1 MIDIITPS
9 TSAELAQVR
18 ELFVEYAAWLKV
30 DLCFQN
36 FQAELASLP
45 GRYSAPGGA
54 LYLAMWESRPVGCV
68 AVRGLVGCVAVR
80 GLDDTYCEMK
90 RLYVR
95 TEGRGH
101 GLGRRLAVAA
111 IDAGRAADYR
121 AIRLDTLRW
130 MTEAN
135 RLYDSLGFQDIPAY
149 YHNPNKDARFLEL
162 RY

>member
-1 MIDIITPS
+1 MFDLVTPS
-9 TSAELAQVR
+9 DAQQMSQVR

-36 FQAELASLP
+36 FQAELDSLP
-45 GRYSAPGGA
+45 GRYAAPGGA
-54 LYLAMWESRPVGCV
+54 IYLAMRNSDPVGCV
-68 AVRGLVGCVAVR
+68 AMR

-101 GLGRRLAVAA
+101 GLGRRLAIAA
-111 IDAGRAADYR
+111 IDAGRAAGYR

-149 YHNPNKDARFLEL
+149 YHNPNADARFLEL
-162 RY
+162 RF

>member
-1 MIDIITPS
+1 MIDIVTPS

-18 ELFVEYAAWLKV
+18 ELFVEYATWLNV

-36 FQAELASLP
+36 FNAELDSLP
-45 GRYSAPGGA
+45 GRYAAPAGA
-54 LYLAMWESRPVGCV
+54 LYMALRSGLPVGCV
-68 AVRGLVGCVAVR
+68 GMRAI
-80 GLDDTYCEMK
+80 DDGFCEMK

-95 TEGRGH
+95 PEGRGM
-101 GLGRRLAVAA
+101 GLGRQLATAS
-111 IDAGRAADYR
+111 IDAGRAAGYR
-121 AIRLDTLRW
+121 GMRLDTLRW

-135 RLYDSLGFQDIPAY
+135 RLYDSLGFRDIPAY